1 MKKYLVE
8 GIGAFFWV
16 LTLVLT
22 LNNGAGSL
30 APLAIGAIVMVM
42 TGVGASVSGAH
53 FNPALSLAMLMRGK
67 LDRIEFPYYVLA
79 QLLGGFVAALIAV
92 FLLGCGNAGSTNIQA
107 RFNDP
112 ICALL
117 AEFIGAFLLVYT
129 YLHIQRSEGQST
141 MTGLVV
147 GGALLVALYA
157 FGPVSGGAFNPAVG
171 VGMIASGMAVWGDIW
186 IYLLGSLLGGAAAFT
201 AFQAIAEPEMP

>member
-16 LTLVLT
+16 LTLVLS

-42 TGVGASVSGAH
+42 TGISATASGAH
-53 FNPALSLAMLMRGK
+53 FNPALSLAMLMRGH
-67 LDRIEFPYYVLA
+67 LDRITFPYYVLA

-92 FLLGCGNAGSTNIQA
+92 FLLGCGNAGATNIQP

-117 AEFIGAFLLVYT
+117 AEFIGAFLLIYT
-129 YLHIQRSEGQST
+129 YLHMERSDNKS
-141 MTGLVV
+141 MTGYLV

-171 VGMIASGMAVWGDIW
+171 VGMIASGMAAWADIW
-186 IYLLGSLLGGAAAFT
+186 IYLLGPLLGGAAAFT
-201 AFQAIAEPEMP
+201 AFQAITEPDMP